1 MHVRCGGSLAER
13 GAARASEY
21 AKLAAMYGRDTST
34 VAFDKFAPSDSGI
47 TVETGTN
54 EDLTARYNVLPRVL
68 IITASEKGRR
78 FPAVTYRPVMNR

>member
-1 MHVRCGGSLAER
+1 
-13 GAARASEY
+13 
-21 AKLAAMYGRDTST
+21 MYGRDTST

-78 FPAVTYRPVMNR
+78 FPAVTYRPVGNSWWSRPAQTPVTEISADGFM